1 MFLLGEMR
9 RQQHLTQA
17 ALSKQLGVSRS
28 TVSMW
33 ENEEAQPDNAML
45 CRLAD
50 LFGVSIDALF
60 GRENLDSH
68 LKEEDKKLLS
78 LFCSASELTRQI
90 ALYVLTMG
98 HPTAPAS
105 FTMDFFALPS
115 LANAG
120 LPAHMTMR
128 LKKAPPQGASYI
140 TQIADT
146 SMAPVLQ
153 QGDYVFVQY
162 QPYVNHGDIGV
173 FSIEKSVMVRKMV
186 GNSLAPLNPDYAPIS
201 LERAPSICCYGIVL
215 HVCDSSYLDGVAEE
229 S

>member
-78 LFCSASELTRQI
+78 LFSDLSYDQLEINQGLLAVKKYQELEATHAQEVKE
-90 ALYVLTMG
+90 ALFEYCGMDTYAEYVLF
-98 HPTAPAS
+98 H
-105 FTMDFFALPS
+105 F
-115 LANAG
+115 
-120 LPAHMTMR
+120 
-128 LKKAPPQGASYI
+128 LKDKVS
-140 TQIADT
+140 
-146 SMAPVLQ
+146 
-153 QGDYVFVQY
+153 
-162 QPYVNHGDIGV
+162 
-173 FSIEKSVMVRKMV
+173 K
-186 GNSLAPLNPDYAPIS
+186 
-201 LERAPSICCYGIVL
+201 
-215 HVCDSSYLDGVAEE
+215 
-229 S
+229 

>member
-98 HPTAPAS
+98 QPTAPAS

-128 LKKAPPQGASYI
+128 LKKARPRALRILPKLPIPPWPLCSSRA
-140 TQIADT
+140 T
-146 SMAPVLQ
+146 M
-153 QGDYVFVQY
+153 
-162 QPYVNHGDIGV
+162 
-173 FSIEKSVMVRKMV
+173 FSF
-186 GNSLAPLNPDYAPIS
+186 NIS
-201 LERAPSICCYGIVL
+201 LMSTMATSAFFP
-215 HVCDSSYLDGVAEE
+215 
-229 S
+229 